1 MAASM
6 AAAWT
11 NLAREQVCCELA
23 RFRRRTLRRCKAD
36 GCDQGGAWREPVVA
50 ARSGG
55 AGAGGGGALEV
66 EMGGKVVPRPVV
78 RVFFFSFFS
87 VPHTAELT

>member
-1 MAASM
+1 MAA
-6 AAAWT
+6 T
-11 NLAREQVCCELA
+11 
-23 RFRRRTLRRCKAD
+23 
-36 GCDQGGAWREPVVA
+36 REPVVA

-78 RVFFFSFFS
+78 RVFCFSFFS